1 MSQLSLTE
9 GNVRRALSRFAIPFL
24 GASLLQFLYGAVD
37 LIVVGQFADQA
48 GIAAVSTG
56 SQVMQAVTN
65 FIIGLSTGGTVL
77 VGQYLGARR
86 GEDVNRAIGTLFSL
100 FALIAVVLAA
110 AFALSTNAIVALMQV
125 PAAAVA
131 PARQYLFICAC
142 GLVFITGYNMVS
154 GVLRGLGDSK
164 RPMYF
169 VLVACI
175 INIVGDLL
183 LVGVFGLGAAGAALA
198 TVAAQGVSLALAL
211 AVLRR
216 RDFPFDFKR
225 RSFRIQGD
233 KAARILRLG
242 LPVAVQNVLVTLSF
256 LIITAIVNH
265 MDVLAQSAAVGLVER
280 ITGFIML
287 FPIAFQSAIS
297 AMTAQNMGAGRP
309 DRARQGLKYGILFCL
324 AADIAM
330 FVLVQLVPGLAMR
343 LFTPDA
349 EVIYHGVL
357 YLAPTA
363 STAFW
368 SPLCS
373 PSTVFTAA
381 AAAPASPC
389 STVWHPPSWYGYRRY
404 FSSACSPVSLC
415 CTSVWPRRRPPP
427 SRCSSSS
434 STSAPAGGTTRF
446 WGRRRHDR
454 RSAGLPGRRSGPH
467 FPL

>member
-125 PAAAVA
+125 PASRRGRPPGSTCLSA
-131 PARQYLFICAC
+131 PAAQL
-142 GLVFITGYNMVS
+142 FITGYNMVS

-357 YLAPTA
+357 YLRTYSIDCILVTLVFTLNGFYSGCGRTGFTLFNSLA
-363 STAFW
+363 STFLVRVPA
-368 SPLCS
+368 
-373 PSTVFTAA
+373 VFFISLLPGVTLLHIGV
-381 AAAPASPC
+381 AAPAASA
-389 STVWHPPSWYGYRRY
+389 VQVLLQLLY
-404 FSSACSPVSLC
+404 FR
-415 CTSVWPRRRPPP
+415 TGRWNHSVLGEAQ
-427 SRCSSSS
+427 
-434 STSAPAGGTTRF
+434 T
-446 WGRRRHDR
+446 
-454 RSAGLPGRRSGPH
+454 
-467 FPL
+467 